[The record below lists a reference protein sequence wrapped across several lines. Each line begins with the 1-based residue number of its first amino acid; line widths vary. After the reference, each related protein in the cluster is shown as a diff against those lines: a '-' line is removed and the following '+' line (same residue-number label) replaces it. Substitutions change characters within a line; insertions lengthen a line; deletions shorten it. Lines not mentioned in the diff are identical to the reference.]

1 MGKPYRYTFYVDK
14 DVRERFSDKCL
25 QDGIGAS
32 EALALMMEAFLKD
45 EIEIRKE
52 FKVVS
57 KIDKEDHCE
66 RDNRHN
72 SN

>member
-14 DVRERFSDKCL
+14 DVRERFSDKCW
-25 QDGIGAS
+25 QEGIGTS
-32 EALALMMEAFLKD
+32 EALALIIETFLKD

-57 KIDKEDHCE
+57 KINKEGRCE
-66 RDNRHN
+66 RDN
-72 SN
+72 

>member
-25 QDGIGAS
+25 QEGIGAS

-45 EIEIRKE
+45 EI
-52 FKVVS
+52 
-57 KIDKEDHCE
+57 
-66 RDNRHN
+66 
-72 SN
+72 